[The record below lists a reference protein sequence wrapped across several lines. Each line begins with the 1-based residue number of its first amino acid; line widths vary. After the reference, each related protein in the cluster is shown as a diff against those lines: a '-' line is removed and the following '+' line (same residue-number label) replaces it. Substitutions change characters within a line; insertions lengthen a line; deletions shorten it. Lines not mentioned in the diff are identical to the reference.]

1 VGLFRRR
8 ESLHERLARQG
19 GLLDEPAPESIDT
32 RPPTL
37 ETGIHGMQRPRTWDA
52 TLTADVEG
60 VDADAMTFVALPD
73 STLLIED
80 GPEDVRVEPLA
91 QAVERE
97 LPPPYRARAVRQGE
111 SLWALQAKR
120 IEVLSLPDA
129 PQGEVLDLTRTPD
142 DGADL
147 RVDGERVFGSVP
159 ALEERGRSEGS
170 SYAVHAERLDGDLFE
185 VRASAL

>member
-1 VGLFRRR
+1 VGFFRPR
-8 ESLHERLARQG
+8 EPLHEQLARQG

-32 RPPTL
+32 RPATL

-60 VDADAMTFVALPD
+60 INADAATFVALPD
-73 STLLIED
+73 STLLVED
-80 GPEDVRVEPLA
+80 GPDDVRVEPLA

-97 LPPPYRARAVRQGE
+97 LPPPYRARAVRQGD

-129 PQGEVLDLTRTPD
+129 PQGEVLDLTRTQD
-142 DGADL
+142 EGLDL

-159 ALEERGRSEGS
+159 ALEERGESEGS

>member
-1 VGLFRRR
+1 VGFFRRR
-8 ESLHERLARQG
+8 EPLHEQLARQG
-19 GLLDEPAPESIDT
+19 GLLDEPAPEPLDT
-32 RPPTL
+32 RPPNL

-60 VDADAMTFVALPD
+60 VDAEALTFVALPD
-73 STLLIED
+73 STLLVED

-91 QAVERE
+91 QAVEQE
-97 LPPPYRARAVRQGE
+97 LSPPYRARAVRQGE

-129 PQGEVLDLTRTPD
+129 PQGDALDLTRTPD
-142 DGADL
+142 EGAEL
-147 RVDGERVFGSVP
+147 RVDGQRVFGSVP
-159 ALEERGRSEGS
+159 ALEERGAREGG
-170 SYAVHAERLDGDLFE
+170 SYTVHAERLDDDLWE